1 MPFKTE
7 IKKCKQAGMNDYVAK
22 PFEKA
27 VLLQTIVK
35 HTINKK
41 GIPSLDNEMNP
52 NQPLYNLNVL
62 HNSSGGNDEFVLEM
76 VGVFVKQTIAT
87 IEKID
92 AALEANDFPEISR
105 LIHKIRPSTGNMG
118 VLSIQS
124 KMKTLEKI
132 AKETQNKRKITATY
146 RLVKKTLQHVISQLQ
161 KHELNV

>member
-1 MPFKTE
+1 
-7 IKKCKQAGMNDYVAK
+7 
-22 PFEKA
+22 
-27 VLLQTIVK
+27 
-35 HTINKK
+35 
-41 GIPSLDNEMNP
+41 MNP

-92 AALEANDFPEISR
+92 AALEANNFPEISR

-132 AKETQNKRKITATY
+132 AKETQNKQKITAIY

-161 KHELNV
+161 KNELNV